1 MHSLERR
8 LSKLEPSPAAG
19 RWFVAKGR
27 HEADVERVLAEAG
40 AGPRDMTIWLRVFCE
55 EADPRGE
62 AQFLYGI
69 DGARQRW
76 GPDRVTVNVTGADL
90 AL

>member
-8 LSKLEPSPAAG
+8 LSKLEPSAAAG
-19 RWFVAKGR
+19 RTFVAKARDKYG
-27 HEADVERVLAEAG
+27 ADQVFAEAG

-55 EADPRGE
+55 EDDPRGE

-69 DGARQRW
+69 DGAGQRW
-76 GPDRVTVNVTGADL
+76 RSERVTVDVTGADL